1 MKLKSILATSA
12 LALTLAA
19 PALAG
24 QQTWTLKLDQADT
37 TQFGTTMTT
46 YFVGAYNTKAQC
58 VKARNARQELL
69 GPQLPPCV
77 WTDMNAQ
84 CSTAS
89 EFLHCD
95 AGLYANIE

>member
-1 MKLKSILATSA
+1 MKLKSILATGA
-12 LALTLAA
+12 LALSLAA

-46 YFVGAYNTKAQC
+46 YFVGAYPNKAQC
-58 VKARNARQELL
+58 VKARNARQALI
-69 GPQLPPCV
+69 GPQLPPCL